1 MTLPIVRSTMMLAAA
16 RLSHRIAAARRSWR
30 SVAIL
35 RRSAAGQL
43 GFTLVELLV
52 VIAIIATLIGLLL
65 PAVQSAREAAR
76 RVQCG
81 NSLRQ
86 VALASLGYE
95 SANKRF
101 PARRHTIVG
110 PDASGTPTT
119 YSSEASPQVIILP
132 YFEEAGKFQQFDLR
146 YHIRTD
152 AALVPGT
159 PAKANANAAAR
170 VGDIP
175 PFLCPSDPSP
185 FNVANSG
192 RSNYA
197 ACVGGAAFRGGV
209 TWLGRNLD
217 GIFAK
222 QNPPNGSLLLGCK
235 ISEISDGT
243 SKTALFGEVMRGA
256 VAWNDTAT
264 AHTTAFN
271 TASAFAAR
279 QLADGRTVPECLPN
293 ATSSPIQYTGQQY
306 YRGDLTYTFMYTHTL
321 PPNWNAKSSSAA
333 AQKYNCGT
341 TAFSVAHIAASS
353 YHPGGVTFV
362 FADASIRFVN
372 DGVDFAVWQAV
383 GSRAGGEAESLN

>member
-1 MTLPIVRSTMMLAAA
+1 MRRSTLRYEMAFAAA
-16 RLSHRIAAARRSWR
+16 AMACPRRR
-30 SVAIL
+30 GGEVG
-35 RRSAAGQL
+35 R

-76 RVQCG
+76 RTQCG

-95 SANKRF
+95 SSKKRF
-101 PARRHTIVG
+101 PPRRHTVVG
-110 PDASGTPTT
+110 PNASGTPTT
-119 YSSEASPQVIILP
+119 YSSEASPHVMILP
-132 YFEEAGKFQQFDLR
+132 YFEEAGRFQQFDLN
-146 YHIRTD
+146 YHVRLDT
-152 AALVPGT
+152 ALVPGT
-159 PAKANANAAAR
+159 PAKPGANAAAR

-175 PFLCPSDPSP
+175 PFLCPSDSSS
-185 FNVANSG
+185 FTVANSG
-192 RSNYA
+192 RNNYF
-197 ACVGGAAFRGGV
+197 ACVGGSAFRGGV
-209 TWLGRNLD
+209 SWLGRSLD

-222 QNPPNGSLLLGCK
+222 ANPPNGSLLLGCK

-256 VAWNDTAT
+256 VANNDTST
-264 AHTTAFN
+264 VHTTAFN
-271 TASAFAAR
+271 TSSTFAAR

-293 ATSSPIQYTGQQY
+293 ATSSPIQYTGQQF

-321 PPNWNAKSSSAA
+321 PPNWNARSASPA
-333 AQKYNCGT
+333 AQNYNCGT

-353 YHPGGVTFV
+353 YHTAGVMIV
-362 FADASIRFVN
+362 FADASTRFVGDN
-372 DGVDFAVWQAV
+372 VDFTVWQAV